1 MRYFEHQTQDPDQE
15 KKKKKTSW
23 GFITFIIT
31 LVKIVVPL
39 HEI

>member
-15 KKKKKTSW
+15 KKKKTSW